1 MITMTPQARSVA
13 AFTLAT
19 LLLTGHLNRLALAAF
34 VASGQALP
42 QTRDGQFA
50 LSLLTVVLA
59 GAVLWFAHASA
70 VAADDGWVT
79 TLAQAARLL
88 AVLGLVIAVLAS
100 IGALTSS
107 GQAFYGT
114 FSLGV

>member
-1 MITMTPQARSVA
+1 MITMTPQARSLA
-13 AFTLAT
+13 AFTVAT

-34 VASGQALP
+34 VASGQSLP
-42 QTRDGQFA
+42 QSQGGQFA

-70 VAADDGWVT
+70 AAGDDGWVT
-79 TLAQAARLL
+79 TLAQAAKLL
-88 AVLGLVIAVLAS
+88 AVLALVVAVLAS
-100 IGALTSS
+100 IGVLTSS